1 MVETDLLTEAVR
13 RREALRAFMARHNLN
28 PAEWA
33 KRAGLPT
40 ANTLYNFLGG
50 HTRTLNQA
58 TLEKLSRA
66 VSGSSIQDIVGPD
79 ENAGATAR
87 VPLLPVRATAALG
100 VWRPTYETAGATRI
114 ELAIPP
120 NVPADEAVQILD
132 NHCSEIYPAGSC
144 VCVQSLAGLDR
155 PLRHGDMVLVD
166 AINEARQHEVT
177 VRMIQSLD
185 GNRIGL
191 MFRRGAG
198 QPKEAAVELPNPY
211 EGQVM
216 TLAPGVRGQIRG
228 RVTMMVIMHDTTA

>member
-1 MVETDLLTEAVR
+1 MVEPDLGAEAAR
-13 RREALRAFMARHNLN
+13 RRKAVLAFMSRHNLSA
-28 PAEWA
+28 AEWA

-66 VSGSSIQDIVGPD
+66 VAGASIQDIIGQD
-79 ENAGATAR
+79 ASAGSTAH
-87 VPLLPVRATAALG
+87 VPLLPVRVTAALG
-100 VWRPTYETAGATRI
+100 VWRPTYEAPSVTKI

-132 NHCSEIYPAGSC
+132 NHCDKIYPAGSC
-144 VCVQSLAGLDR
+144 VCVQSLASLQR
-155 PLRHGDMVLVD
+155 RLRHGDMVLVD

-177 VRMIQSLD
+177 VRWVHAMKGHELELIFLCSGVPYNEPGVAL
-185 GNRIGL
+185 
-191 MFRRGAG
+191 
-198 QPKEAAVELPNPY
+198 PKPF
-211 EGQVM
+211 EGQII

-228 RVTMMVIMHDTTA
+228 RVTMMVMLHPPTD